1 MDRSE
6 VVKEAA
12 EKLHA
17 ELLALGVDVILDDR
31 GERPGAMFA
40 DWELIGVPHRVV
52 LSDRGLKE
60 GQVEY
65 QHRRDTELTA
75 VRQVW
80 HHARRAE
87 DQGHRDETT
96 ARACA
101 SRHRYGRC
109 FWLFSKKVTTKNS
122 AYGEVMNTMSNIHS
136 TTAKLLINGKFT
148 ESNTT
153 EWQDILNPATQEVLG
168 RVPMATLDEVDAAIA
183 AAHEAFK
190 TWRLTPIQ
198 ARMRIML
205 KLQDLIRDNMKDIAR
220 VLTAEQG
227 KTLADAEGDIQRGLE
242 VVEHACSIG
251 TLQMGEYIEGVAR
264 GVDTYTVQQPLGVCA
279 GITPFNFPAM
289 IPLWMFPMAI
299 VCGNTFVLKP
309 SEQDPLSTMMLVEL
323 AVQAGVPAGVLNV
336 VHGGKEVVDRLCT
349 HQDIKAISF
358 VGSTAVGTHVY
369 NLAGQHAKRVQ
380 SMMGAKNHVVVM
392 PDANKEQTLNALVG
406 AAFGAAGQRCMALS
420 VAVMVGETKNWID
433 ELVEKAKT
441 LKVNAGHEP
450 QTDIG
455 PVISP
460 RAKARV
466 IDLINSGVEQG
477 AQLLLDGRDV
487 KVAGYEHGNFV
498 GATIFNQVTTDM
510 RIYTEEIFGPVLAII
525 HVDTLEQAMELVNAN
540 PFGNGVGLFTQSG
553 AIARTFQNNIDIG
566 QVGIN
571 IPIPV
576 PVPFFSFTGSRGSK
590 LGDLGPYGK
599 QAVQFYTQTKTIT
612 SRWFED
618 TQEKGEVNTTISL
631 R

>member
-1 MDRSE
+1 MN
-6 VVKEAA
+6 A
-12 EKLHA
+12 
-17 ELLALGVDVILDDR
+17 I
-31 GERPGAMFA
+31 
-40 DWELIGVPHRVV
+40 
-52 LSDRGLKE
+52 
-60 GQVEY
+60 
-65 QHRRDTELTA
+65 
-75 VRQVW
+75 
-80 HHARRAE
+80 HHP
-87 DQGHRDETT
+87 QQSTG
-96 ARACA
+96 
-101 SRHRYGRC
+101 
-109 FWLFSKKVTTKNS
+109 F
-122 AYGEVMNTMSNIHS
+122 
-136 TTAKLLINGKFT
+136 TTAKLLINGEFV
-148 ESNTT
+148 ESKTSH
-153 EWQDILNPATQEVLG
+153 WQNIVNPATQEVLG
-168 RVPMATLDEVDAAIA
+168 QVPFATTEEVNAAIA
-183 AAHEAFK
+183 AAQNAFAS
-190 TWRLTPIQ
+190 WRQTPIQ

-205 KLQDLIRDNMKDIAR
+205 KLQDLIRTNLKSIAQ

-242 VVEHACSIG
+242 VVEHACSVG
-251 TLQMGEYIEGVAR
+251 SLQMGEYIEGVAR
-264 GVDTYTVQQPLGVCA
+264 GVDTYTLQQPLGVCA

-323 AVQAGVPAGVLNV
+323 AIQAGVPAGVLNV
-336 VHGGKEVVDRLCT
+336 VHGGKEVVDLLCT
-349 HQDIKAISF
+349 HSDIKAISF

-369 NLAGQHAKRVQ
+369 NLAGQHGKRVQ

-420 VAVMVGETKNWID
+420 VAVMVGETKHWVD
-433 ELVEKAKT
+433 ELVNKTKT

-450 QTDIG
+450 NTDVG
-455 PVISP
+455 PVIST

-466 IDLINSGVEQG
+466 LDLINSGVEQG
-477 AQLLLDGRDV
+477 AELLLDGRDV
-487 KVAGYEHGNFV
+487 QVPGYEQGNFV
-498 GATIFNQVTTDM
+498 GPTIFNQVTTEM
-510 RIYTEEIFGPVLAII
+510 RIYKEEVFGPVLAIM
-525 HVDTLEQAMELVNAN
+525 HVDTLEQAIALINAN
-540 PFGNGVGLFTQSG
+540 PFGNGVGLFTQNG
-553 AIARTFQNNIDIG
+553 NTARTFQNQIDIG

-618 TQEKGEVNTTISL
+618 DQETTGVNTTISL

>member
-1 MDRSE
+1 
-6 VVKEAA
+6 
-12 EKLHA
+12 
-17 ELLALGVDVILDDR
+17 
-31 GERPGAMFA
+31 
-40 DWELIGVPHRVV
+40 
-52 LSDRGLKE
+52 
-60 GQVEY
+60 
-65 QHRRDTELTA
+65 
-75 VRQVW
+75 
-80 HHARRAE
+80 
-87 DQGHRDETT
+87 
-96 ARACA
+96 
-101 SRHRYGRC
+101 
-109 FWLFSKKVTTKNS
+109 
-122 AYGEVMNTMSNIHS
+122 MNTMSNIQS
-136 TTAKLLINGKFT
+136 TTAKLLINGQFV
-148 ESNTT
+148 ESKTQN
-153 EWQDILNPATQEVLG
+153 WQDIVNPATQEVLG
-168 RVPMATLDEVDAAIA
+168 RVPMSTLDEVDEAIA
-183 AAHEAFK
+183 AAQEAFK

-198 ARMRIML
+198 SRMRIML
-205 KLQDLIRDNMKDIAR
+205 KLQDLIRDNMKDIAK

-264 GVDTYTVQQPLGVCA
+264 GVDTYTLQQPLGVCA

-323 AVQAGVPAGVLNV
+323 AVKAGVPAGVLNV
-336 VHGGKEVVDRLCT
+336 VHGGKEVVDSLCT
-349 HQDIKAISF
+349 HQNIKAISF

-369 NLAGQHAKRVQ
+369 NLAGQHGKRVQ

-392 PDANKEQTLNALVG
+392 PDANKDQTLNALVG

-420 VAVMVGETKNWID
+420 VAVMVGESKNWVD

-450 QTDIG
+450 NTDIG

-460 RAKARV
+460 GAKARV
-466 IDLINSGVEQG
+466 MDLINSGVEQG
-477 AQLLLDGRDV
+477 AELLLDGRDV
-487 KVAGYEHGNFV
+487 QVVGYENGNFV
-498 GATIFNQVTTDM
+498 GATVFNKVNTDM
-510 RIYTEEIFGPVLAII
+510 RIYKEEIFGPVLAII
-525 HVDTLEQAMELVNAN
+525 NVDTLDEAIELINAN

-553 AIARTFQNNIDIG
+553 AVARTFQNMIDIG

-618 TQEKGEVNTTISL
+618 TQEKGEVNTTINL

>member
-1 MDRSE
+1 MN
-6 VVKEAA
+6 A
-12 EKLHA
+12 
-17 ELLALGVDVILDDR
+17 I
-31 GERPGAMFA
+31 
-40 DWELIGVPHRVV
+40 
-52 LSDRGLKE
+52 
-60 GQVEY
+60 
-65 QHRRDTELTA
+65 
-75 VRQVW
+75 
-80 HHARRAE
+80 HHP
-87 DQGHRDETT
+87 QQSTG
-96 ARACA
+96 
-101 SRHRYGRC
+101 
-109 FWLFSKKVTTKNS
+109 F
-122 AYGEVMNTMSNIHS
+122 
-136 TTAKLLINGKFT
+136 TTAKLLINGEFV
-148 ESNTT
+148 ESKTSH
-153 EWQDILNPATQEVLG
+153 WQDIVNPATQEVLG
-168 RVPMATLDEVDAAIA
+168 QVPFATTEEVNAAIA
-183 AAHEAFK
+183 AAQNAFAS
-190 TWRLTPIQ
+190 WRQTPIQ

-205 KLQDLIRDNMKDIAR
+205 KLQDLIRSNLKSIAQ

-264 GVDTYTVQQPLGVCA
+264 GVDTYTLQQPLGVCA

-323 AVQAGVPAGVLNV
+323 AIQAGIPAGVLNV
-336 VHGGKEVVDRLCT
+336 VHGGKEVVDLLCT
-349 HQDIKAISF
+349 HRDIKAISF

-369 NLAGQHAKRVQ
+369 NLAGQHGKRVQ

-420 VAVMVGETKNWID
+420 VAVMVGETKHWVD
-433 ELVEKAKT
+433 ELVNKTRT

-450 QTDIG
+450 NTDVG
-455 PVISP
+455 PVIST

-466 IDLINSGVEQG
+466 LDLINSGVEQG
-477 AQLLLDGRDV
+477 AELLLDGREV
-487 KVAGYEHGNFV
+487 QVPGYEQGNFV
-498 GATIFNQVTTDM
+498 GPTIFNQVTTEM
-510 RIYTEEIFGPVLAII
+510 RIYKEEVFGPVLAIM
-525 HVDTLEQAMELVNAN
+525 HVDTLEQAIALINAN
-540 PFGNGVGLFTQSG
+540 PFGNGVGLFTQNG
-553 AIARTFQNNIDIG
+553 NTARTFQNQIDIG

-618 TQEKGEVNTTISL
+618 DQETTGVNTTISL

>member
-1 MDRSE
+1 MN
-6 VVKEAA
+6 A
-12 EKLHA
+12 
-17 ELLALGVDVILDDR
+17 I
-31 GERPGAMFA
+31 
-40 DWELIGVPHRVV
+40 
-52 LSDRGLKE
+52 
-60 GQVEY
+60 
-65 QHRRDTELTA
+65 
-75 VRQVW
+75 
-80 HHARRAE
+80 HHP
-87 DQGHRDETT
+87 QQSTG
-96 ARACA
+96 
-101 SRHRYGRC
+101 
-109 FWLFSKKVTTKNS
+109 F
-122 AYGEVMNTMSNIHS
+122 
-136 TTAKLLINGKFT
+136 TTAKLLINGEFV
-148 ESNTT
+148 ESTT
-153 EWQDILNPATQEVLG
+153 SHWQDIVNPATQEVLG
-168 RVPMATLDEVDAAIA
+168 RVPFATAEEVNAAIA
-183 AAHEAFK
+183 AAQNALAS
-190 TWRLTPIQ
+190 WRQTPIQ

-205 KLQDLIRDNMKDIAR
+205 KLQDLIRNNLKSIAQ

-323 AVQAGVPAGVLNV
+323 AIEAGIPAGVLNV
-336 VHGGKEVVDRLCT
+336 VHGGKEVVDLLCT
-349 HQDIKAISF
+349 HHDIKAISF

-369 NLAGQHAKRVQ
+369 QLAGQHGKRVQ

-420 VAVMVGETKNWID
+420 VAIMVGEAQHWVD
-433 ELVEKAKT
+433 ELVNKAKT

-450 QTDIG
+450 NTDVG
-455 PVISP
+455 PVIST

-477 AQLLLDGRDV
+477 AKLLLDGRDLQV
-487 KVAGYEHGNFV
+487 SGYEQGNFV
-498 GATIFNQVTTDM
+498 GPTIFNQVTTDM
-510 RIYTEEIFGPVLAII
+510 RIYQEEVFGPVLAIM
-525 HVDTLEQAMELVNAN
+525 HVDTLEQAIALINAN
-540 PFGNGVGLFTQSG
+540 PFGNGVGLFTQNG
-553 AIARTFQNNIDIG
+553 HTARIFQHQIDIG

-618 TQEKGEVNTTISL
+618 DQETSGVNTTISL